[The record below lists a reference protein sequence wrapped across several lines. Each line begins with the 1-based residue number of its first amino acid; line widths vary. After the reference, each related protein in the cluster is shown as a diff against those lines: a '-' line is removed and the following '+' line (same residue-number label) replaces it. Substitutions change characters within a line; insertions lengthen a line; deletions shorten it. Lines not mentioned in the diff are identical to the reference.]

1 MWPDIITPVTSLK
14 EFKDR
19 LDFVSSK
26 VLKALEPVGKAVTS
40 TLAGLSQG
48 NSSVVLPAPTKKLA
62 DKKLQVQKET
72 ERQVEKAM
80 PYLSPTNHVVAWTQ
94 GSLDPNV
101 GAQKIAQWGP
111 TAQLAGLG
119 TDVLAFKYVPKAVK
133 STAATAVNTAAKAGN
148 KTARAAVISKEL
160 NKASNQGVQNPEAK
174 SYVPKMVL
182 SEAERLGIPKG
193 ERNNV
198 IKSPIRY
205 DKEGNLYTDKN
216 YFYRRGWG
224 IIDDAQKTG
233 VIRVPEGDYK
243 PAVLKKYPFLND
255 GFSTMMISH
264 KFPYFSE
271 GKLWPNKYGT
281 VPDLIAVS
289 NNEGTWVGGSKFGS
303 LLEDTKPSEVGGRG
317 TPLINGETNK
327 FPTSKSILYRLN
339 TATGKYEPI
348 IGKTKILKNPD
359 SNWNL
364 WEPDYSKYLQGIFD
378 KVFKKETPGLQTITQ
393 DKPKTSLAFFENK
406 PSKISNAERQG
417 IPKGERNFNPR
428 WHVAKYPGYQLKIL
442 MGGSPLEKALS
453 KNGTI
458 NVNVLKSFLNSASK
472 VEKEVINKVL
482 NYNFPGQKNIDYNKL
497 KLTSKFNLINY
508 DKIPNARY
516 SHYGLDRI
524 GYQVN
529 KEPDGAGWYVE
540 HSGFPVET
548 FTFESSSIPQGSGK
562 HYSQNTLGH
571 IRTFT
576 TNEEP
581 KVLQVLENQ
590 SDWGQKALN
599 SESLLGY
606 LDDSVEKQHLINFFN
621 RYLRHVPH
629 DYLPEYLK
637 FLKDIK
643 KYPDG
648 FPQDVSNLYTEKFKD
663 YIDNSVYEK
672 YQGPSRNA
680 IIRYNKYIGK
690 INGYPEQINYLHNN
704 YLQKQLQEILKFAS
718 EKGQTKMRYPTP
730 ETAAKIEG
738 YKKVKV
744 QNPKAN
750 ALSEQLDEM
759 WRIYRDDNIEYVNQ
773 LHPSD
778 WEKVAIREIPGY
790 NETLNELKAIS
801 NTYDYIPEHKTI
813 LKKYSDFPKL
823 FQKLYKGQEVRTI
836 TDAKGN
842 TWYEVDVPKNYLN
855 SEWQFKNGGMIK
867 KFQEPDS
874 PIYGG
879 MLPETVV
886 TPYSESN
893 YSPNN
898 YIDELQEERQ
908 RQRNIAKNYFSEAP
922 TVNNVISGLTAF
934 LNSVP
939 GIGLS
944 TSDVMGKYAPITGIA
959 PAEGPA
965 NKIRKTSK
973 LVSKAE
979 DVVNETSNTAKKA
992 VDGVTE
998 LVKRRRGRPPLS
1010 PEEKAR
1016 RAKERAEKVKKYQ
1029 QIKKE
1034 NAIEDEKLRNR
1045 WRGKRGNK
1053 DFNQKVALEDGDM
1066 RHLNSGKTYTTSK
1079 LNKAREYLNEGG
1091 AYSNSPYAKKY
1102 RRTLLRQAEARE
1114 SGNVDK
1120 LKHWRQEEKNWL
1132 IEFLNNFNNGIIK

>member
-40 TLAGLSQG
+40 TLAGLPQG
-48 NSSVVLPAPTKKLA
+48 NSSVALPAPTKKLA

-72 ERQVEKAM
+72 ERQIEKAM

-94 GSLDPNV
+94 GSLNPNV

-111 TAQLAGLG
+111 TAQLAGFG
-119 TDVLAFKYVPKAVK
+119 TDILAFKYMPKAVK
-133 STAATAVNTAAKAGN
+133 STNTKVVNTAAKAGS
-148 KTARAAVISKEL
+148 KTARAAVISKE
-160 NKASNQGVQNPEAK
+160 
-174 SYVPKMVL
+174 
-182 SEAERLGIPKG
+182 I
-193 ERNNV
+193 NNV
-198 IKSPIRY
+198 V
-205 DKEGNLYTDKN
+205 
-216 YFYRRGWG
+216 
-224 IIDDAQKTG
+224 KTKT
-233 VIRVPEGDYK
+233 PEVNI
-243 PAVLKKYPFLND
+243 PEQ
-255 GFSTMMISH
+255 T
-264 KFPYFSE
+264 
-271 GKLWPNKYGT
+271 
-281 VPDLIAVS
+281 
-289 NNEGTWVGGSKFGS
+289 S
-303 LLEDTKPSEVGGRG
+303 LLYRENVNPS
-317 TPLINGETNK
+317 
-327 FPTSKSILYRLN
+327 
-339 TATGKYEPI
+339 
-348 IGKTKILKNPD
+348 
-359 SNWNL
+359 
-364 WEPDYSKYLQGIFD
+364 Q
-378 KVFKKETPGLQTITQ
+378 Q
-393 DKPKTSLAFFENK
+393 KTSLKFFER
-406 PSKISNAERQG
+406 PTFLSSKELAGVTKE
-417 IPKGERNFNPR
+417 ERNFNPK

-482 NYNFPGQKNIDYNKL
+482 KYNFPEQKNINYNQL
-497 KLTSKFNLINY
+497 KRAAQVNLINY
-508 DKIPNARY
+508 DKTPNTRY

-524 GYQVN
+524 GYPIN
-529 KEPDGAGWYVE
+529 KETDGVGGIVE
-540 HSGFPVET
+540 YSGFPVET
-548 FTFESSSIPQGSGK
+548 FTFESPNIPKGNGK
-562 HYSQNTLGH
+562 HYNQNTLGH
-571 IRTFT
+571 IRTFI

-590 SDWGQKALN
+590 SDWGQ
-599 SESLLGY
+599 SPIQEESLLGY
-606 LDDSVEKQHLINFFN
+606 LDDNIERQHLINFYK

-629 DYLPEYLK
+629 NYLSEYLK
-637 FLKDIK
+637 LLKDLK
-643 KYPDG
+643 KYPNE
-648 FPQDVSNLYTEKFKD
+648 FPQDVINSYTENFKD
-663 YIDNSVYEK
+663 YIDNSVYKK
-672 YQGPSRNA
+672 YQDPSRDA
-680 IIRYNKYIGK
+680 IIRYNKFVEK
-690 INGYPEQINYLHNN
+690 INGYPKEQINHLHNN
-704 YLQKQLQEILKFAS
+704 YLQRQLQEILKFAS

-759 WRIYRDDNIEYVNQ
+759 WRIYRDNNVEYVNQ
-773 LHPSD
+773 LYPSD
-778 WEKVAIREIPGY
+778 WEEVAIREIPGY
-790 NETLNELKAIS
+790 NEILNELKAIS
-801 NTYDYIPEHKTI
+801 NTYNYIPEHRTI

-823 FQKLYKGQEVRTI
+823 FQKLYKGQEVRTT
-836 TDAKGN
+836 TDTKGN
-842 TWYEVDVPKNYLN
+842 TWYEVDVPKNYLS

-944 TSDVMGKYAPITGIA
+944 TSDVMGGYAPMTGIA

-965 NKIRKTSK
+965 NRIGKTSK

-979 DVVNETSNTAKKA
+979 DIVNETSNTAKKA

-1010 PEEKAR
+1010 PEEKAS
-1016 RAKERAEKVKKYQ
+1016 RARERAEKVKKYQ

-1034 NAIEDEKLRNR
+1034 NTVEDEKLRNK

-1066 RHLNSGKTYTTSK
+1066 RHLNSGKTYTISK
-1079 LNKAREYLNEGG
+1079 LNKAREYLNDGG

>member
-1 MWPDIITPVTSLK
+1 MWPDINIPVTSLK

-26 VLKALEPVGKAVTS
+26 VLKALEPVGKVITS
-40 TLAGLSQG
+40 AIAGLPQG
-48 NSSVVLPAPTKKLA
+48 SSSVVLPTPTKKLA

-72 ERQVEKAM
+72 EKQVEKAM

-133 STAATAVNTAAKAGN
+133 STAATAINTAAKAGN

-160 NKASNQGVQNPEAK
+160 NNAIKTKTPKAS
-174 SYVPKMVL
+174 
-182 SEAERLGIPKG
+182 
-193 ERNNV
+193 
-198 IKSPIRY
+198 
-205 DKEGNLYTDKN
+205 
-216 YFYRRGWG
+216 
-224 IIDDAQKTG
+224 
-233 VIRVPEGDYK
+233 VPEQ
-243 PAVLKKYPFLND
+243 
-255 GFSTMMISH
+255 
-264 KFPYFSE
+264 
-271 GKLWPNKYGT
+271 
-281 VPDLIAVS
+281 
-289 NNEGTWVGGSKFGS
+289 
-303 LLEDTKPSEVGGRG
+303 
-317 TPLINGETNK
+317 TNL
-327 FPTSKSILYRLN
+327 LYREN
-339 TATGKYEPI
+339 V
-348 IGKTKILKNPD
+348 NP
-359 SNWNL
+359 S
-364 WEPDYSKYLQGIFD
+364 Q
-378 KVFKKETPGLQTITQ
+378 Q
-393 DKPKTSLAFFENK
+393 KTSLKFFER
-406 PSKISNAERQG
+406 PTFLSSKELAG
-417 IPKGERNFNPR
+417 VTKGERNFNPR

-497 KLTSKFNLINY
+497 KLAVKFNLINY
-508 DKIPNARY
+508 NKTPNTRY

-529 KEPDGAGWYVE
+529 REPDEVGLYVE
-540 HSGFPVET
+540 NSGFPVET
-548 FTFESSSIPQGSGK
+548 FTFESPSIPEGSRK
-562 HYSQNTLGH
+562 HYNQNTLGH

-606 LDDSVEKQHLINFFN
+606 LDDSVEKQHLINFFKRN
-621 RYLRHVPH
+621 LRHVPN

-637 FLKDIK
+637 FLEDIK
-643 KYPDG
+643 KYPDE
-648 FPQDVSNLYTEKFKD
+648 FPHDVVNSYTEKFKD
-663 YIDNSVYEK
+663 YIDNSVYKK
-672 YQGPSRNA
+672 YQEPSRNA
-680 IIRYNKYIGK
+680 IIRYNKYIEK

-773 LHPSD
+773 IHPSD
-778 WEKVAIREIPGY
+778 WEEIAIREIPGY

-922 TVNNVISGLTAF
+922 TANNIISGLTAF

-944 TSDVMGKYAPITGIA
+944 TSDVMGKYAPMTGIA
-959 PAEGPA
+959 PAEGPV
-965 NKIRKTSK
+965 NKVGKTSK

-979 DVVNETSNTAKKA
+979 DVVNGTTSTAKKA
-992 VDGVTE
+992 VQEVTE
-998 LVKRRRGRPPLS
+998 AVKKRGRGRPPLT
-1010 PEEKAR
+1010 PEQRAQRAQEKAR
-1016 RAKERAEKVKKYQ
+1016 QLELKKLNAKDD
-1029 QIKKE
+1029 IK
-1034 NAIEDEKLRNR
+1034 NRNK
-1045 WRGKRGNK
+1045 WRGKRGNR
-1053 DFNQKVALEDGDM
+1053 DFNQKRALEDDGDM
-1066 RHLNSGKTYTTSK
+1066 RHLNRGRTYTNAK
-1079 LNKAREYLNEGG
+1079 LDQARKHLSDGG
-1091 AYSNSPYAKKY
+1091 AYSNSSYAKDY
-1102 RRTLLRQAEARE
+1102 RRALLRQAEARE
-1114 SGNVDK
+1114 NGNTEK
-1120 LKHWRQEEKNWL
+1120 LQHWREIERNKL
-1132 IEFLNNFNNGIIK
+1132 IEFLDDYNNGVIK